1 MADYFVNKVNS
12 NFKTLNSVKKVLL
25 VGLTCIDIIN
35 ECEDF
40 PVEDEDAKVLSQTW
54 SVGGNAANTA
64 RVLAQHDNIQVDL
77 FCGLSQKPE
86 NSFVISDLLSYGV
99 NIDNCC
105 TYEDVNFP
113 TSCCILNSKNG
124 SRTILHC
131 NHNFPGL
138 KFENFKKVDVSS
150 YDLVH
155 FGGRDLIEVSKMIDH
170 VISTRG
176 TNSLPIISGEME
188 KPKRIIDLEKHL
200 RPKVDVLFISKDIRL
215 FQDFQD
221 SIETLKSY
229 TQKDLRANCLV
240 CPWGDKGAGLA
251 IKLNNLWSF
260 TEVAPFFIEK
270 PVDTL
275 GAGDVFI
282 AGTIYGLI
290 CQNHFNDS
298 VQYACFL
305 AKEKCL
311 QNGFKDL
318 LKKLKKE

>member
-1 MADYFVNKVNS
+1 MADYFVNKVNA
-12 NFKTLNSVKKVLL
+12 NFKSLNSVKKVLL

-40 PVEDEDAKVLSQTW
+40 PVEDEDAKVVTQTW

-64 RVLAQHDNIQVDL
+64 RVLAQYPKIEVHL
-77 FCGLSQKPE
+77 FCGLSKKPE
-86 NSFVISDLLSYGV
+86 NSFVIADLLSYGV

-105 TYEDVNFP
+105 MYEDVNFP

-138 KFENFKKVDVSS
+138 KFENFSKVDLSS
-150 YDLVH
+150 YDLIH
-155 FGGRDLIEVSKMIDH
+155 FGGRDLVEVSKMIDH
-170 VISTRG
+170 VISIRG
-176 TNSLPIISGEME
+176 TRSLPIISGEME
-188 KPKRIIDLEKHL
+188 KPKRLINLEKHL
-200 RPKVDVLFISKDIRL
+200 RPKVDILFISKDIGL
-215 FQDFQD
+215 AQNFQD
-221 SIETLKSY
+221 SMKTLKSY
-229 TQKDLRANCLV
+229 SQKELRAHCII

-251 IKLNNLWSF
+251 TKLNDVWSF
-260 TEVAPFFIEK
+260 IEVAPFYIEK
-270 PVDTL
+270 PIDTL

-282 AGTIYGLI
+282 AGTIYGVI
-290 CQNHFNDS
+290 SQNNCKDC

-311 QNGFKDL
+311 QTGFKDL
-318 LKKLKKE
+318 LQKPDI